1 MTDLTE
7 VDSPE
12 TQKGHHLDA
21 SFATPLTLVEKGSKG
36 RAVSEECQLESKI
49 AGLLME
55 FKPKMD
61 TTLEKY
67 MSANVS
73 CLIKIAATC
82 PNRLRMR
89 VLKKLIPILNVR
101 NAI

>member
-1 MTDLTE
+1 LKKL
-7 VDSPE
+7 
-12 TQKGHHLDA
+12 KGKRYGV
-21 SFATPLTLVEKGSKG
+21 SIKQVEKGSKG